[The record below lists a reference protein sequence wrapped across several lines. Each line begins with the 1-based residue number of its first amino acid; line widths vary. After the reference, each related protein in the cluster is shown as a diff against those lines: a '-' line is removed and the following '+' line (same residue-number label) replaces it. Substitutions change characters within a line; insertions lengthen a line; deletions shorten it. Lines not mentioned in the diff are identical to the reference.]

1 MRSVRFDSA
10 SAGSAIATSNKSA
23 LSNPA
28 AEVATQT
35 AAAAAGRDRLTSAPS
50 DTANT
55 ARSIAGSKVLDC
67 FSTDGKQ
74 ADVPNRRSSDTSTDI
89 GAAVATSIDE
99 PLKTVIRNVNIPRSD
114 PANPAS
120 SFKLDVRCLLQ
131 LLFVKLVAEDKPWL
145 DFAYFITSCSH

>member
-55 ARSIAGSKVLDC
+55 ASG
-67 FSTDGKQ
+67 
-74 ADVPNRRSSDTSTDI
+74 TSTDI

-131 LLFVKLVAEDKPWL
+131 LLFVKLAWRRIDPGSIL
-145 DFAYFITSCSH
+145 HTS

>member
-10 SAGSAIATSNKSA
+10 SAGSAIAMSNTSA
-23 LSNPA
+23 LPNPA
-28 AEVATQT
+28 AAVATQT
-35 AAAAAGRDRLTSAPS
+35 AAAAAGRDRLTSAHS

-74 ADVPNRRSSDTSTDI
+74 TGVPSSRSASSPSTDV
-89 GAAVATSIDE
+89 GAVATPIDE
-99 PLKTVIRNVNIPRSD
+99 PLKTVIRNVVIPRSD

-131 LLFVKLVAEDKPWL
+131 LLFAKHVAEDKAWL
-145 DFAYFITSCSH
+145 NFSYFLSSRSD